1 MSRDPLADV
10 QSPDFQLQMQLAA
23 LEWKLRQV
31 RKRNRRERLARRIER
46 TRQATQVRKDAA

>member
-31 RKRNRRERLARRIER
+31 RKRNRRARLARRVQCMTAKIHKER
-46 TRQATQVRKDAA
+46 AA

>member
-31 RKRNRRERLARRIER
+31 RKRNRRERLAVQVQRVTARIKQER
-46 TRQATQVRKDAA
+46 AA